1 MDHNLY
7 LDNSNVFIE
16 GQRVYAARQAPDKR
30 LSKDLDKDYRLD
42 FGKLIEITCGFDADL
57 GKLMFYGSEPPPTD
71 SVWRAA
77 KQHGF
82 QNKIFQRSKHNKE
95 KMVDTQM
102 TVDLIRDI
110 YTDLDPATDRIIV
123 VAGDADYVPAI
134 QAARERGFNVK
145 VAFWQHASGAI
156 KKAATE
162 FQPLNGHLKDLTH
175 ARR

>member
-16 GQRVYAARQAPDKR
+16 GQRVYAARHDPDKR
-30 LSKDLDKDYRLD
+30 LSKTLDKEYRLD
-42 FGKLIEITCGFDADL
+42 FGKLVEITCGFHSDL

-82 QNKIFQRSKHNKE
+82 QNKIFQRSKYNKE
-95 KMVDTQM
+95 KMVDTQL
-102 TVDLIRDI
+102 TVDVMKDI
-110 YTDLDPATDRIIV
+110 YTALDPTTDRIII

-134 QAARERGFNVK
+134 LAARERGFHVR
-145 VAFWQHASGAI
+145 VAFWQHASSAI
-156 KKAATE
+156 KKAASE
-162 FQPLNGHLKDLTH
+162 FQPLNGHLRDLTH
-175 ARR
+175 FRR